1 MQDNQVMQETTAP
14 VETKMCATCERPIE
28 LAKFRMHEIGCARS
42 NYKCT
47 ICGDIVAKSEREEH
61 EKEAHVKVVCQF
73 CDIQFEKKQFIG
85 HEDTCFMRPQPCK
98 YCEQTIKF

>member
-1 MQDNQVMQETTAP
+1 MQANQVIEETPAP
-14 VETKMCATCERPIE
+14 VETKMCVTCERPIE

-61 EKEAHVKVVCQF
+61 DKEAHVKVVC
-73 CDIQFEKKQFIG
+73 
-85 HEDTCFMRPQPCK
+85 
-98 YCEQTIKF
+98 